1 MQHKIKLLNKEENW
15 HRLRNYKPNDT
26 VNHNNKLWQN
36 VTGLNSEPNDISR
49 DWINI
54 DYANINYVNNE
65 IDKIKEFATTGIV
78 GSINPEIDTTSL
90 PSGVYYVQ
98 TSGTYTNASNIVVK
112 EGYYTLLRKKDDGSW
127 VLESE
132 VKIPMQDLT
141 KIETELESTQTK
153 VDEFI
158 RDFAVTLDEENNP
171 KSALSYA
178 KGNDVLKG
186 FFDQTINGGEIK
198 FSTTQGFL
206 YTNNTVRATNEY
218 PVSFSKNI
226 PVKGNFL
233 VTGVVLDPI
242 NNVASLLG
250 IKGSVVTNLVKGL
263 SDGAKYAV
271 NVSSSDY
278 DFIST
283 GFLDITP
290 TKIYDEGTSIGNI
303 DAKNYIDERLI
314 VLDSFLNPTHEEI
327 EEISIPQA
335 IEFSGLFITNN
346 WTKYTSEYAF
356 VGDIPISE
364 LEGFDRIRI
373 EGDFKMFGDGAMFL
387 GGFKN
392 TTPVKYDVLLTG
404 ISANSNVFEID
415 INHNYEGYTYSRS
428 SATKFFKIKKAKTL
442 IEKDSVLK
450 AIESGV
456 GTGSKISQQTKAKI
470 AYPTNLIEL
479 NFETSD
485 NLPTAKGT
493 LAKGVL
499 NYTDNAGT
507 SFKKFATLGVQGSSS
522 AFHPKK
528 NWTFALFNDEAKE
541 EEFKLRIGNWA
552 YHSEFVFKSNWIDA
566 THCRNILSNKIWEDI
581 VQSRKYFPK
590 RENEVA
596 YLASN
601 TNVDQRF
608 DSGALCHVDGM
619 PAKLFVNGG
628 FYGIGMFNLGKKR
641 ENYDLKSSNQNH
653 IQLAAETHTNFNS
666 YVAEQWEIRNPKTPD
681 ANFQN
686 KINAW
691 FASNALTGQAFK
703 DNFETNHVLKNAI
716 DFFLLAEFIQSPDMY
731 TKNLM
736 LTSWDGVK
744 FYFLPYDMDTTFGL
758 QWDGLSFTGH
768 TVSIR
773 ETSFWSKF
781 YNAYSVEIKARY
793 KELRDSGVFTLE
805 NVYKHADK
813 MNKTF
818 GLDSFEE
825 EFACWN
831 VPSNSTI
838 YTSYPQI
845 YQWVKDRLIWLDSQ
859 YL

>member
-1 MQHKIKLLNKEENW
+1 MSTFIEARVIQKVDTEANWLSNPLKLYQGEIAFVSDKYNFKLNNTDIPKTFAELEYY
-15 HRLRNYKPNDT
+15 YK
-26 VNHNNKLWQN
+26 
-36 VTGLNSEPNDISR
+36 GDILGG
-49 DWINI
+49 
-54 DYANINYVNNE
+54 V
-65 IDKIKEFATTGIV
+65 
-78 GSINPEIDTTSL
+78 L
-90 PSGVYYVQ
+90 PTDDLASKPDGVYRA
-98 TSGTYTNASNIVVK
+98 TISGTYNGVVVK

-141 KIETELESTQTK
+141 KIETELESTKTK
-153 VDEFI
+153 VNEFI
-158 RDFAVTLDEENNP
+158 RDFSVTTDTEFNAKSNNPIANSAVTPLSEILDGFENDSNELVEITIGKDLAIFGGKFLRANDEIENNSSYPDVGLIYKLDVSNSIELNISGLARVGDSP
-171 KSALSYA
+171 KIILGGYKKDGSYSI
-178 KGNDVLKG
+178 L
-186 FFDQTINGGEIK
+186 
-198 FSTTQGFL
+198 
-206 YTNNTVRATNEY
+206 VRPEDSN
-218 PVSFSKNI
+218 
-226 PVKGNFL
+226 
-233 VTGVVLDPI
+233 
-242 NNVASLLG
+242 
-250 IKGSVVTNLVKGL
+250 L
-263 SDGAKYAV
+263 SDLKTFEITDYNTISIQV
-271 NVSSSDY
+271 TSDA
-278 DFIST
+278 FPAIQIKKP
-283 GFLDITP
+283 GEKFLKVKEYVD
-290 TKIYDEGTSIGNI
+290 G
-303 DAKNYIDERLI
+303 RLI

-327 EEISIPQA
+327 EEISMPQA
-335 IEFSGLFITNN
+335 IENSGAFITNN
-346 WTKYTSEYAF
+346 WSKYTSEYAF
-356 VGDIPISE
+356 FGDIPISE
-364 LEGFDRIRI
+364 LKGFDRIRI
-373 EGDFKMFGDGAMFL
+373 EGDFKMFGNGAMFL

-392 TTPVKYDVLLTG
+392 TTPAKYDVLLTG

-415 INHNYEGYTYSRS
+415 INHNYEGYVYSRS
-428 SATKFFKIKKAKTL
+428 SATKFFKIKKVKTL

-485 NLPTAKGT
+485 NLPTAKGI

-507 SFKKFATLGVQGSSS
+507 SFKKFATLEVQGSSS

-528 NWTFALFNDEAKE
+528 NWTFALFNKE
-541 EEFKLRIGNWA
+541 DYSDDFKLRIGNLA
-552 YHSEFVFKSNWIDA
+552 LHSEFVFKSNWIDA

-601 TNVDQRF
+601 TNVVQRF
-608 DSGALCHVDGM
+608 DSGALCHVDGV

-653 IQLAAETHTNFNS
+653 IQLAAETHANFNS
-666 YVAEQWEIRNPKTPD
+666 YIAEQWEIRNPKSPD
-681 ANFQN
+681 ANFQT

-716 DFFLLAEFIQSPDMY
+716 DFFLLVEFIKSSDMY
-731 TKNLM
+731 TKNLII
-736 LTSWDGVK
+736 TSWDGVK

-768 TVSIR
+768 NGSIR
-773 ETSFWSKF
+773 DTSFWSKF

-825 EFACWN
+825 EFAHWS

-845 YQWVKDRLIWLDSQ
+845 YDWVKNRIIWLDSQ